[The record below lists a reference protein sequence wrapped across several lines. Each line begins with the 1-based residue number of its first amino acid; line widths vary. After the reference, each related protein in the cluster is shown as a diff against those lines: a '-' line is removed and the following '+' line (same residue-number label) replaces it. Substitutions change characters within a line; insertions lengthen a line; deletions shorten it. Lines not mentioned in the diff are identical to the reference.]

1 MTDDIRFT
9 LNGRAVDLK
18 VYGDRLLLWVLRTD
32 LEATSTKYGCGEGHC
47 GSCTV
52 LVDGEAIHACQ
63 TPVREVAGKTVL
75 TIEGLDADGELHPL
89 QRAFA
94 EHGALQ
100 CGYCT
105 PGMILK
111 SHSLLADNP
120 RPTEEEVRR
129 GLEGHLC
136 RCGSHKRIVGAVRA
150 AAQKTGG

>member
-1 MTDDIRFT
+1 MTDDINFT

-18 VYGDRLLLWVLRTD
+18 VDGERLLLWVLRTD
-32 LEATSTKYGCGEGHC
+32 LEATGTKYGCGEGHC

-63 TPVREVAGKTVL
+63 TPVREVEGKTVL

-136 RCGSHKRIVGAVRA
+136 RCGSHKRIVEAVRA
-150 AAQKTGG
+150 AAQKTGR